1 MSNKANE
8 SRLDVFF
15 RDTLVGR
22 LWLDE
27 RRRFV
32 FEYDG
37 EWLNRKGAVPLSLSL
52 PLRKAPYTD
61 DAARPFFANL
71 LPESEIRKVI
81 ARQLGISEQND
92 FAMLQ
97 EIGGEC
103 AGAVSVLSQGSF
115 PQEEPG
121 YRELGEEELP
131 KVIAELPRRPFLV
144 GEKGV
149 RLSLAGAQNKL
160 PVYMEGN
167 RIFLPTG
174 NSPSTHILKPPIQGL
189 EETVENEAFCMML
202 ATSLGLPVPK
212 VTIRSGQD
220 KLYTVERFDR
230 ERNKEGK
237 ILRLHQEDFCQA
249 LGVLPDQKYESEGG
263 PSLARCFGFLKEKS
277 ISPAADQ
284 KPLLSWVVFNFL
296 VGNADAHAKNLAVIF
311 TPKGPRLAPFYDLIC
326 TRVYPGLTDR
336 LAMRIGGENRPEWIQ
351 PRHWERFSS
360 EISIKFR
367 LTLRTLKEMAQKIT
381 SNAGV
386 LVRDFS
392 SEFGDSNVVGNIL
405 EVIKRESNRIAGWPD
420 HP

>member
-1 MSNKANE
+1 MSNKSNE
-8 SRLDVFF
+8 SKLGVFF

-32 FEYDG
+32 FEYNED
-37 EWLNRKGAVPLSLSL
+37 WLIRKGAVPLSLSL

-92 FAMLQ
+92 FAMLE

-103 AGAVSVLSQGSF
+103 AGAVSVLPQGSF
-115 PQEEPG
+115 PQENPG
-121 YRELGEEELP
+121 YRELGEEELH

-167 RIFLPTG
+167 RIFLATG
-174 NSPSTHILKPPIQGL
+174 NSPSTHIMKPPIQGL
-189 EETVENEAFCMML
+189 EETVENETFCMML
-202 ATSLGLPVPK
+202 ASSLGLPVPQ
-212 VTIRSGQD
+212 VTIRRGQD
-220 KLYTVERFDR
+220 KLYIVERFDR
-230 ERNKEGK
+230 ERDKEGK
-237 ILRLHQEDFCQA
+237 VLRLHQEDFCQA
-249 LGVLPDQKYESEGG
+249 LGILPDQKYESEGG
-263 PSLARCFGFLKEKS
+263 PSLGRCFGLLKERS

-284 KPLLSWVVFNFL
+284 KALLSCVAFNFL
-296 VGNADAHAKNLAVIF
+296 VGNADAHAKNLAVIY

-336 LAMRIGGENRPEWIQ
+336 LAMRIGGENRLDWIQ

-360 EISIKFR
+360 EINIKFR
-367 LTLRTLKEMAQKIT
+367 MILRTLKEMAQKIT
-381 SNAGV
+381 SNAGA
-386 LVRDFS
+386 LVRGS
-392 SEFGDSNVVGNIL
+392 SNEFGNSNIVGKIL
-405 EVIKRESNRIAGWPD
+405 EVLKRESKRIAGWSDQP
-420 HP
+420 